1 MPGCIPFRFH
11 TAVLSFMRHAQVLC
25 SSFQKSVGLLPVSAR
40 WNARPRGPPL
50 PSAGRL
56 LLASQERY
64 SETLFE
70 SILNLFDQSNELLPW
85 DHDIATE
92 SVTLSICGEEHTTSS
107 WHSDIS
113 FTVRIIEGG
122 HFWWGH
128 HRLWREEPS
137 AAVLGESSRF
147 RQVVTTLPSL
157 KIQTLLNWGRLEQ
170 VAKMGGAPADN
181 FQTVGDRCW

>member
-1 MPGCIPFRFH
+1 MQLISKECRFAAGFC
-11 TAVLSFMRHAQVLC
+11 TM
-25 SSFQKSVGLLPVSAR
+25 KSQA
-40 WNARPRGPPL
+40 PRATIAICGT
-50 PSAGRL
+50 
-56 LLASQERY
+56 LASRLSGEIFWDSIWVY
-64 SETLFE
+64 FE
-70 SILNLFDQSNELLPW
+70 SIYQSNELLPW

-147 RQVVTTLPSL
+147 RQVVTTLRSL

>member
-1 MPGCIPFRFH
+1 MPGPEGHHCHLRDACF
-11 TAVLSFMRHAQVLC
+11 S
-25 SSFQKSVGLLPVSAR
+25 
-40 WNARPRGPPL
+40 PL
-50 PSAGRL
+50 RRDILRL
-56 LLASQERY
+56 Y
-64 SETLFE
+64 FE

-107 WHSDIS
+107 WHTDIS
-113 FTVRIIEGG
+113 ITVRIIEGG

-147 RQVVTTLPSL
+147 RQVVTTLRSL